1 MTDNSGTNNSG
12 TNNTGTDKSG
22 RGSGSNS
29 GAAPYDFG
37 GPWKPSDIEVARRGA
52 RRKRNQRNS
61 LIAALSSAIVLG
73 SLAIIVISSPG
84 WATLRDTFFDW
95 AYGVEILPKV
105 ILGFGTNVALTLIA
119 GTLVAI
125 NGLAIALLR
134 TSRSAALTP
143 FRFLATVYV
152 DVFRGI
158 PMLLVILLVGFGI
171 PALQIKGLT
180 NNVLIL
186 GTLAVIIT
194 YSAYVAEVIRS
205 GILTVHPSQRA
216 AARSLGLSHF
226 QTLRHVVLPQALKRV
241 TPPLL
246 NDLVAL
252 IKDTGL
258 VSILGVTDAI
268 RAAQIQ
274 TSKTFNY
281 TPYVMA
287 ALIFLAITIP
297 LTRFTDRQLRSAMER
312 ESAQVQ
318 V

>member
-1 MTDNSGTNNSG
+1 MAK
-12 TNNTGTDKSG
+12 KSG
-22 RGSGSNS
+22 RSSK
-29 GAAPYDFG
+29 GAAPSSSYNFG
-37 GPWKPSDIEVARRGA
+37 GSWSPSEIELARRQA
-52 RRKRNQRNS
+52 RRARNKRS
-61 LIAALSSAIVLG
+61 ALIAALSSFLVLG
-73 SLAIIVISSPG
+73 TLGLVLVTSPG
-84 WATLRDTFFDW
+84 WETLRNTFFKW
-95 AYGVEILPKV
+95 AYGFEILPK
-105 ILGFGTNVALTLIA
+105 ILLGFTTNATLTVIA
-119 GTLVAI
+119 GTSVALI
-125 NGLAIALLR
+125 GLGIALLR
-134 TSRSAALTP
+134 TSRSPALTP
-143 FRFLATVYV
+143 FRILATVYV

-180 NNVLIL
+180 NNVLVL

-216 AARSLGLSHF
+216 AARSLGLSNF

-258 VSILGVTDAI
+258 VSILGVTDAV

-274 TSKTFNY
+274 TAKTFNY

-287 ALIFLAITIP
+287 AIIFLLVTIP
-297 LTRFTDRQLRSAMER
+297 LTRWTDRMLRNSYER
-312 ESAQVQ
+312 ENAVGQA
-318 V
+318 